1 MPTIANPRPYH
12 GQSRARPAPTHG
24 SLTEA
29 VRTRIHETA
38 NRGAFTR
45 ALAAGADPLTQPEL
59 APRAAQLI
67 SRRERATIARSLGRT
82 MQEAHSS
89 SPTYAAPALIR
100 RGAVRDAEDVIAA
113 VISRL
118 EGPHPVSPRG
128 MAQIQRLLTNADP
141 SPLYND
147 AAPGALRR
155 AMSAVLCA
163 LEPDRGFSPDHGVAD
178 PR

>member
-67 SRRERATIARSLGRT
+67 SRRERATIARSLHRT
-82 MQEAHSS
+82 LQDAHASRS
-89 SPTYAAPALIR
+89 TLGGPALIR
-100 RGAVRDAEDVIAA
+100 RGAVRHAEDVITA

-118 EGPHPVSPRG
+118 QGPHPVSPRG
-128 MAQIQRLLTNADP
+128 MAQIWR
-141 SPLYND
+141 LYNN
-147 AAPGALRR
+147 AAPGALRQ

-163 LEPDRGFSPDHGVAD
+163 LEPNQGSSPDHEF
-178 PR
+178 PLS